1 MYAEVMGEEIM
12 RASTIYNKLTT
23 IRIAAQPHF
32 LSLSERC
39 STDVFSDGALEM
51 SEVVSWSGCVHVI
64 WAARALENYAG
75 AGIRVA
81 ENARC
86 TIDGIQEHV
95 TYLWTHTRQ
104 LGLRCVHMNF
114 EVLLCV
120 DEDDFDRL

>member
-12 RASTIYNKLTT
+12 RASTIYKKLTT

-39 STDVFSDGALEM
+39 STDGFSDGALEVR
-51 SEVVSWSGCVHVI
+51 EVVSWSGCVHVVR
-64 WAARALENYAG
+64 AARALESYAG

-81 ENARC
+81 ENTRC
-86 TIDGIQEHV
+86 AIDGIQEHV

-104 LGLRCVHMNF
+104 LGLCCVHTHF
-114 EVLLCV
+114 EMLLSV
-120 DEDDFDRL
+120 NESQFNRL